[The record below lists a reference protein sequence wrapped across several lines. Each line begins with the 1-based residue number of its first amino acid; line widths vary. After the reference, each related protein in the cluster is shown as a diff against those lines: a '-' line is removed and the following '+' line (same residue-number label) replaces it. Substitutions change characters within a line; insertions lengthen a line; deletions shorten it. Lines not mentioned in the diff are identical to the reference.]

1 MRLTRR
7 VPSHCS
13 PTPLSIVWRA
23 FSTASWWDR
32 SILTGPYDP
41 MDLDFLSHC
50 GQCGLDNSEFSQ
62 CVNRDS
68 TFSRSQRFDGTET
81 CSLKIGAQSVYR
93 VGHISLPVVGGFWHR
108 PGPLFWHRNKD
119 TITAVVLSAAYAD
132 TQRFQRDEFR
142 RNGYRI
148 HHHCRWRRDRN
159 NHDRLQH
166 RAKAQHHV
174 FVRIDAAQI
183 DRPTMR
189 TPDEF
194 RAMADQC
201 ISWSREVPNT
211 NARDA
216 CFILARVWLK
226 AAAQEEAVLS
236 CLPIAATLEC
246 NEPPFADSLTERL
259 KSSRAARPPR

>member
-7 VPSHCS
+7 VPSDSS

-119 TITAVVLSAAYAD
+119 TITAVVLSPLMRILNA
-132 TQRFQRDEFR
+132 FMRDES
-142 RNGYRI
+142 GATAIEYAI
-148 HHHCRWRRDRN
+148 IAGGIATAIIATVYSIG
-159 NHDRLQH
+159 
-166 RAKAQHHV
+166 AKL
-174 FVRIDAAQI
+174 
-183 DRPTMR
+183 
-189 TPDEF
+189 
-194 RAMADQC
+194 
-201 ISWSREVPNT
+201 NT
-211 NARDA
+211 T
-216 CFILARVWLK
+216 FSSVSTQLK
-226 AAAQEEAVLS
+226 
-236 CLPIAATLEC
+236 
-246 NEPPFADSLTERL
+246 
-259 KSSRAARPPR
+259 